1 MKQIAGKLRSRKG
14 ETIAETLVSLLVGCL
29 ALMVLAGMIAA
40 TARLVRTSEDK
51 MDEYYVESAKLA
63 EPEKSGESDSVT
75 VTVSGSE
82 VETSVSCEVA
92 AYENTIFSGHT
103 VTAYRLTTSDDSG
116 SGG

>member
-1 MKQIAGKLRSRKG
+1 MKKIAAKLRSRRG

-40 TARLVRTSEDK
+40 TARLVRTSEEK

-63 EPEKSGESDSVT
+63 DPEESGESGTVT

-82 VETSVSCEVA
+82 LETSVSCGVS

-103 VTAYRLTTSDDSG
+103 VTAYRLTTSDDGG